1 MSPNPARNLLLSVLQ
16 LTMYMNLVPLQLL
29 ITAVEYDVRTLLIPE
44 KPMISFYRLKREI
57 QQRGTW
63 CSQDL
68 CNVREIKE
76 PCAFAPNFLE
86 EVTTQSG
93 PPEELW
99 EQIDK
104 SNMAAW
110 GFFFFDG
117 KPDRSNSFST
127 TWREKRVSLS
137 LLGCFIPKTCPQ
149 WLKKKQKW
157 RPCS

>member
-1 MSPNPARNLLLSVLQ
+1 MSPNPARNLPLSVFQ
-16 LTMYMNLVPLQLL
+16 LTMYMNLVPLQSL
-29 ITAVEYDVRTLLIPE
+29 ITAVEYDVRSLLIPE
-44 KPMISFYRLKREI
+44 KPMISFYCLKREN
-57 QQRGTW
+57 QWRGTW

-76 PCAFAPNFLE
+76 PCAFALNFLE

-110 GFFFFDG
+110 
-117 KPDRSNSFST
+117 
-127 TWREKRVSLS
+127 
-137 LLGCFIPKTCPQ
+137 KTN
-149 WLKKKQKW
+149 LKVNL
-157 RPCS
+157 

>member
-1 MSPNPARNLLLSVLQ
+1 MLERSRNH
-16 LTMYMNLVPLQLL
+16 
-29 ITAVEYDVRTLLIPE
+29 AH
-44 KPMISFYRLKREI
+44 
-57 QQRGTW
+57 
-63 CSQDL
+63 
-68 CNVREIKE
+68 
-76 PCAFAPNFLE
+76 FLE

-117 KPDRSNSFST
+117 KPDRSNSFSA

-157 RPCS
+157 RPCSWCQSCKQKQRVKLKVRKTFKPFIFYMSFPHYLYHLLYDSYWLGKLVTNCFDVL